1 MADSN
6 AHSALSSKNYLIYL
20 TGSTISLHGLWV
32 YRVALGWFAWEL
44 SHSEL
49 WVGIVAFT
57 QFAPAVVFGPAFGVL
72 ADRFDRRLASVFIN
86 SISVMNM
93 MLLALLTYLGNVD
106 ITVLAVLS
114 LSQGMLDGAHMP
126 VRMAIVPNLVTREQL
141 QSAIAITSI
150 SFNVSR
156 FVGPAIAG
164 AIIASVGVASAFFL
178 NGITYVGLI
187 VAMLV
192 VRLNPAAER
201 ATRQKDVWLE
211 LKEGVRYVLRHQ
223 HIRAVLLI
231 IALASVFG
239 RGALEMMPAFADA
252 VFQRGSVGLAILT
265 SAIGAGAV
273 VAGLILSRGTEWL
286 NVRIIRISA
295 GVGGILIA
303 GLGVVSDFWV
313 AAGIVAALGV
323 ILSMCGVGS
332 QILIQTMVDDDVRG
346 RVSSIWGMV
355 AFGGTATGGLIV
367 GTAASAWGLQN
378 TVVVTGGL
386 CALVVLG
393 SAVFAK

>member
-1 MADSN
+1 MTERSSK
-6 AHSALSSKNYLIYL
+6 SALRSKNYLIYL
-20 TGSTISLHGLWV
+20 IGSTISLHGLWV

-86 SISVMNM
+86 SISVVNM

-106 ITVLAVLS
+106 IVVLSVLS

-126 VRMAIVPNLVTREQL
+126 VRMAIVPNLVNREQL
-141 QSAIAITSI
+141 QNAIAITSI

-156 FVGPAIAG
+156 FVGPALAG
-164 AIIASVGVASAFFL
+164 AIIATVGVASAFFL
-178 NGITYVGLI
+178 NGLTYVGLI
-187 VAMLV
+187 IAMLV

-201 ATRQKDVWLE
+201 QKRQRDVWQE
-211 LKEGVRYVLRHQ
+211 LTEGVRYVFRHQ
-223 HIRAVLLI
+223 SIRAVLMI
-231 IALASVFG
+231 IAVASVFG

-252 VFQRGSVGLAILT
+252 VFERGSVGLAILT
-265 SAIGAGAV
+265 SAIGAGAIV
-273 VAGLILSRGTEWL
+273 SGLILSRGTHWL
-286 NVRIIRISA
+286 NVGVIRLSA

-303 GLGVVSDFWV
+303 GLGVVGDFW
-313 AAGIVAALGV
+313 AATAIVAALGV

-332 QILIQTMVDDDVRG
+332 QILIQTMVDDEVRG

-355 AFGGTATGGLIV
+355 AFGGTAIGGLIV
-367 GTAASAWGLQN
+367 GTAASAWGLEN
-378 TVVVTGGL
+378 TVIVTGGL
-386 CALVVLG
+386 CTVAVLG
-393 SAVFAK
+393 SVLFAK